1 MYSNLHQTN
10 DRYILM
16 ESLLNRI
23 EGLDSETVNAIIA
36 LHHTVYKPQ
45 FETADSVASIAV
57 NALLSGP
64 ALISCLAG
72 ITAKIARA
80 AGGASIPLIGWVIS
94 VASLVWAAYDVYDIS
109 KKAYAESKQIAR
121 EDEALKK
128 AKETVEENMAKNP
141 YAKYAVDA
149 ANRTTEI
156 LSTAGGTLLDKV
168 AAVGQTTTTRAQS
181 ESTATLDDDA
191 FEDKFGFTK
200 DMEIVD
206 GDKALA
212 HSKEYFFLMNGMNE
226 YGNKVID
233 KTAYKDYLEEFEE
246 YWEQHRDFFPYL
258 DEKAARAKMIPEFTR
273 HFYNE
278 TFLPEFKKRLTDAK
292 GARDKKKTLDELAAE
307 GRNEFGEIV
316 DKEKY
321 YATMGFRPDGRLT
334 DMNKFSKAFIAK
346 TGLDLSY
353 NPVTPDGQRLLEK
366 MLKDPSSEYLKYLPP
381 AAFLMTEEDRKPFVE
396 KAQDPNRRG
405 ESQFGRYGNAVASS
419 SAASRQAVANQADAN
434 GQQVDQETQ
443 AQAATVKSGARPA
456 RQAVPKQDITD
467 APDVDKSSGPWR
479 VAIGKERLAYIYGNS
494 PERHRHLMRLGY
506 IMNINNG
513 KFYRMNDADK
523 KVMPQVVYDELDAV
537 SRKNAEARR
546 QVKLRQGRLTTADMT
561 PEEIAESKRRAGLPE
576 DL

>member
-1 MYSNLHQTN
+1 MYSNLCQTN
-10 DRYILM
+10 DRYILL

-23 EGLDSETVNAIIA
+23 EGIDSETVNAIIA

-45 FETADSVASIAV
+45 FENADGVASIAV

-72 ITAKIARA
+72 ITAKIATA
-80 AGGASIPLIGWVIS
+80 AGGVSIPILGWVIS
-94 VASLVWAAYDVYDIS
+94 IGSLLWTAYDVYDMS

-128 AKETVEENMAKNP
+128 AKATVEENVAKNP

-149 ANRTTEI
+149 ADRTTEI
-156 LSTAGGTLLDKV
+156 LSTSGGTIFDKLSE
-168 AAVGQTTTTRAQS
+168 VGRTTTRSQS
-181 ESTATLDDDA
+181 ESMTTLDDED
-191 FEDKFGFTK
+191 FEEKFGFTK
-200 DMEIVD
+200 DLQIVD
-206 GDKALA
+206 GEKALA
-212 HSKEYFFLMNGMNE
+212 HSKQYFFLMNGMNE

-233 KTAYKDYLEEFEE
+233 KEAYKDYLDEFEE

-273 HFYNE
+273 HFYSD
-278 TFLPEFKKRLTDAK
+278 TFMPEFKKRLTDAK
-292 GARDKKKTLDELAAE
+292 GVSDKNKTLDELAAE

-334 DMNKFSKAFIAK
+334 DMNKFSKAFVAK

-353 NPVTPDGQRLLEK
+353 NPVTPDGQRLLEQ
-366 MLKDPSSEYLKYLPP
+366 MLKDPSGEYMKYLPP

-396 KAQDPNRRG
+396 KAKDPKRRG
-405 ESQFGRYGNAVASS
+405 ESQFGRYGNAVVSS
-419 SAASRQAVANQADAN
+419 SAASRQAVANQTAEN
-434 GQQVDQETQ
+434 GQQVSQERQT
-443 AQAATVKSGARPA
+443 QAATVRPA
-456 RQAVPKQDITD
+456 RQAVSTQDVTD
-467 APDVDKSSGPWR
+467 APDVDKSSGPWKL
-479 VAIGKERLAYIYGNS
+479 VFGKERLASIYGNS
-494 PERHRHLMRLGY
+494 PERHRRLMRLGY

-523 KVMPQVVYDELDAV
+523 KVMPQVVYDELDEV

-561 PEEIAESKRRAGLPE
+561 PEEIAESNRRAGLPQE
-576 DL
+576 Q

>member
-1 MYSNLHQTN
+1 MYSNLCQTN
-10 DRYILM
+10 DRYILL

-23 EGLDSETVNAIIA
+23 EGIDSETVNAIIA

-45 FETADSVASIAV
+45 FENADGVASIAV

-72 ITAKIARA
+72 ITAKIAAA
-80 AGGASIPLIGWVIS
+80 AGGASIPIVGWVIS
-94 VASLVWAAYDVYDIS
+94 IGSLLWTAYDVYDMS

-128 AKETVEENMAKNP
+128 AKATVEENVAKNP
-141 YAKYAVDA
+141 YAKYAINA
-149 ANRTTEI
+149 ADRTTEI
-156 LSTAGGTLLDKV
+156 LSTSGGTIFDKLSE
-168 AAVGQTTTTRAQS
+168 VGRTTTRSQS
-181 ESTATLDDDA
+181 ESTTTLDDED
-191 FEDKFGFTK
+191 FEEKFGFTK
-200 DMEIVD
+200 DLQIVD
-206 GDKALA
+206 GEKALA
-212 HSKEYFFLMNGMNE
+212 HSKQYFFLMNGMNE

-233 KTAYKDYLEEFEE
+233 KEAYKDYLDEFEE

-273 HFYNE
+273 HFYSD
-278 TFLPEFKKRLTDAK
+278 TFMPEFKKRLTDAK
-292 GARDKKKTLDELAAE
+292 GASDKNKTLDELAAE

-334 DMNKFSKAFIAK
+334 DMNKFSKAFVAK

-353 NPVTPDGQRLLEK
+353 NPVTPDGQRLLEQ
-366 MLKDPSSEYLKYLPP
+366 MLKDPSGEYMKYLPP

-396 KAQDPNRRG
+396 KAKDPKRRG
-405 ESQFGRYGNAVASS
+405 ESQFGRYGNAVVSS
-419 SAASRQAVANQADAN
+419 SASSRQAVANQTAEN
-434 GQQVDQETQ
+434 GHQVSQERQT
-443 AQAATVKSGARPA
+443 QAATVRPA
-456 RQAVPKQDITD
+456 RQAGSTQDVTD
-467 APDVDKSSGPWR
+467 APDVDKSSGPWKL
-479 VAIGKERLAYIYGNS
+479 VFGKERLASIYGNS
-494 PERHRHLMRLGY
+494 PERHRRLMRLGY

-523 KVMPQVVYDELDAV
+523 KVMPQVVYDELDEV

-561 PEEIAESKRRAGLPE
+561 PEEIAESNRRAGLPQE
-576 DL
+576 Q

>member
-1 MYSNLHQTN
+1 MYSNLCQTN
-10 DRYILM
+10 DRYILL

-23 EGLDSETVNAIIA
+23 EGIDSETVNAIIA

-45 FETADSVASIAV
+45 FENADGVASIAV

-72 ITAKIARA
+72 ITAKIATA
-80 AGGASIPLIGWVIS
+80 AGGVSIPILGWVIS
-94 VASLVWAAYDVYDIS
+94 IGSLLWTAYDVYDMS

-128 AKETVEENMAKNP
+128 AKATVEENVANNP

-149 ANRTTEI
+149 ADRTTEI
-156 LSTAGGTLLDKV
+156 LSTSGGTIFDKLSE
-168 AAVGQTTTTRAQS
+168 VGRTTTRSQS
-181 ESTATLDDDA
+181 ESMTTLDDED
-191 FEDKFGFTK
+191 FEEKFGFTK
-200 DMEIVD
+200 DLQIVD
-206 GDKALA
+206 GEKALA
-212 HSKEYFFLMNGMNE
+212 HSKQYFFLMNGMNE

-233 KTAYKDYLEEFEE
+233 KEAYKDYLDEFEE

-273 HFYNE
+273 HFYSD
-278 TFLPEFKKRLTDAK
+278 TFMPEFKKRLTDAK
-292 GARDKKKTLDELAAE
+292 GVSDKNKTLDELAAE

-334 DMNKFSKAFIAK
+334 DMNKFSKAFVAK

-353 NPVTPDGQRLLEK
+353 NPVTPDGQRLLEQ
-366 MLKDPSSEYLKYLPP
+366 MLKDPSGEYMKYLPP

-396 KAQDPNRRG
+396 KAKDPKRRG
-405 ESQFGRYGNAVASS
+405 ESQFGRYGNAVVSS
-419 SAASRQAVANQADAN
+419 SASSRQAVANQTAEN
-434 GQQVDQETQ
+434 GQQVSQERQT
-443 AQAATVKSGARPA
+443 QAATVKPGVRPA
-456 RQAVPKQDITD
+456 RQAVSTQDITD
-467 APDVDKSSGPWR
+467 APDVDKSSGPWKL
-479 VAIGKERLAYIYGNS
+479 VFGKERLASIYGNS
-494 PERHRHLMRLGY
+494 PERHRRLMRLGY

-523 KVMPQVVYDELDAV
+523 KVMPQVVYDELDEV

-561 PEEIAESKRRAGLPE
+561 PEEIAESNRRVGLPQE
-576 DL
+576 Q

>member
-1 MYSNLHQTN
+1 MYSNLCQTN
-10 DRYILM
+10 DRYILL

-23 EGLDSETVNAIIA
+23 EGIDSETVNAIIA

-45 FETADSVASIAV
+45 FENADGVASIAV

-72 ITAKIARA
+72 ITAKIATA
-80 AGGASIPLIGWVIS
+80 AGGVSIPILGWVIS
-94 VASLVWAAYDVYDIS
+94 IGSLLWTAYDVYDMS

-128 AKETVEENMAKNP
+128 AKATVEENVAKNP
-141 YAKYAVDA
+141 YAKYAVNA
-149 ANRTTEI
+149 ADRTTEI
-156 LSTAGGTLLDKV
+156 LSTSGGTIFDKLSE
-168 AAVGQTTTTRAQS
+168 VGRTTTRSQS
-181 ESTATLDDDA
+181 ESMTTLDDED
-191 FEDKFGFTK
+191 FEEKFGFTK
-200 DMEIVD
+200 DLQIVD
-206 GDKALA
+206 GEKALA
-212 HSKEYFFLMNGMNE
+212 HSKQYFFLMNGMNE

-233 KTAYKDYLEEFEE
+233 KEAYKDYLDEFEE

-273 HFYNE
+273 HFYND
-278 TFLPEFKKRLTDAK
+278 TFMPEFKKRLTDAK
-292 GARDKKKTLDELAAE
+292 GARDKNKTLDELAAE

-334 DMNKFSKAFIAK
+334 DMNKFSKAFVAK

-353 NPVTPDGQRLLEK
+353 NPVTPDGQRLLEQ
-366 MLKDPSSEYLKYLPP
+366 MLKDPSGEYMKYLPP

-396 KAQDPNRRG
+396 KAKDPKRRG
-405 ESQFGRYGNAVASS
+405 ESQFGRYGNAVVSS
-419 SAASRQAVANQADAN
+419 SAASRQAVANQTAEN
-434 GQQVDQETQ
+434 GQQVSQERQT
-443 AQAATVKSGARPA
+443 QAATVRPA
-456 RQAVPKQDITD
+456 RQAGSTQDVTD
-467 APDVDKSSGPWR
+467 APDVDKSSGPWKL
-479 VAIGKERLAYIYGNS
+479 VFGKERLASIYGNS
-494 PERHRHLMRLGY
+494 PERHRRLMRLGY

-523 KVMPQVVYDELDAV
+523 KVMPQVVYDELDEV

-561 PEEIAESKRRAGLPE
+561 PEEIAESNRRAGLPQE
-576 DL
+576 Q

>member
-1 MYSNLHQTN
+1 MYSNLCQTN
-10 DRYILM
+10 DRYILL

-23 EGLDSETVNAIIA
+23 EGIDSETVNAIIA

-45 FETADSVASIAV
+45 FENADGVASIAV

-72 ITAKIARA
+72 ITAKIATA
-80 AGGASIPLIGWVIS
+80 AGGVSIPIFGWVIS
-94 VASLVWAAYDVYDIS
+94 IGSLLWTAYDVYDMS

-128 AKETVEENMAKNP
+128 AKATVEENVAKNP
-141 YAKYAVDA
+141 YAKYAVNA
-149 ANRTTEI
+149 ADRTTEI
-156 LSTAGGTLLDKV
+156 LSTSGGTIFDKLSE
-168 AAVGQTTTTRAQS
+168 VGRTTTRSQS
-181 ESTATLDDDA
+181 ESMTTLDDED
-191 FEDKFGFTK
+191 FEEKFGFTK
-200 DMEIVD
+200 DLQIVD
-206 GDKALA
+206 GEKALA
-212 HSKEYFFLMNGMNE
+212 HSKQYFFLMNGMNE

-233 KTAYKDYLEEFEE
+233 KEAYKDYLDEFEE
-246 YWEQHRDFFPYL
+246 YWQQHRDFFPYL

-273 HFYNE
+273 HFYND
-278 TFLPEFKKRLTDAK
+278 TFMPEFKKRLTDAK
-292 GARDKKKTLDELAAE
+292 GARDKNKTLDELAAE

-334 DMNKFSKAFIAK
+334 DMNKFSKAFVAK

-353 NPVTPDGQRLLEK
+353 NPVTPDGQRLLEQ
-366 MLKDPSSEYLKYLPP
+366 MLKDPSGEYMKYLPP

-396 KAQDPNRRG
+396 KAKDPKRRG
-405 ESQFGRYGNAVASS
+405 ESQFGRYGNAVVSS
-419 SAASRQAVANQADAN
+419 SAASRQAVANQTAEN
-434 GQQVDQETQ
+434 GQQVSQERQT
-443 AQAATVKSGARPA
+443 QAATVRPA
-456 RQAVPKQDITD
+456 RQAVSTQDVTD
-467 APDVDKSSGPWR
+467 APDVDKSSGPWKL
-479 VAIGKERLAYIYGNS
+479 VFGKERLASIYGNS
-494 PERHRHLMRLGY
+494 PERHRRLMRLGY

-523 KVMPQVVYDELDAV
+523 KVMPQVVYDELDEV

-561 PEEIAESKRRAGLPE
+561 PEEIAESNRRAGLPQE
-576 DL
+576 Q

>member
-1 MYSNLHQTN
+1 MYSNLCQTN
-10 DRYILM
+10 DRYILL

-23 EGLDSETVNAIIA
+23 EGIDSETVNAIIA

-45 FETADSVASIAV
+45 FENADGVASIAV

-72 ITAKIARA
+72 ITAKIAAA
-80 AGGASIPLIGWVIS
+80 AGGVSIPIVGWVIS
-94 VASLVWAAYDVYDIS
+94 IASLLWTAHDVYDMS

-128 AKETVEENMAKNP
+128 AKETVEENVSKNP
-141 YAKYAVDA
+141 YAKYAVNA
-149 ANRTTEI
+149 ADRTTEI
-156 LSTAGGTLLDKV
+156 LSTSGGTIFDKLSE
-168 AAVGQTTTTRAQS
+168 VGRTTTRAQS
-181 ESTATLDDDA
+181 ESTTTLDDED
-191 FEDKFGFTK
+191 FEEKFGFTK
-200 DMEIVD
+200 DLQIVD
-206 GDKALA
+206 GEKALA
-212 HSKEYFFLMNGMNE
+212 HSKQYFFLMNGMNE

-233 KTAYKDYLEEFEE
+233 KEAYKDYLDEFEE

-273 HFYNE
+273 HFYND
-278 TFLPEFKKRLTDAK
+278 TFMPEFKKRLTDAK
-292 GARDKKKTLDELAAE
+292 GASDKNKTLDELAAE

-334 DMNKFSKAFIAK
+334 DMNKFSKAFVAK

-353 NPVTPDGQRLLEK
+353 NPVTPDGQRLLEQ
-366 MLKDPSSEYLKYLPP
+366 MLKDPSGEYMKYLPP

-396 KAQDPNRRG
+396 KAKDPKRRG
-405 ESQFGRYGNAVASS
+405 ESQFGRYGNAVVSS
-419 SAASRQAVANQADAN
+419 SAASRQAVANQTAEN
-434 GQQVDQETQ
+434 GQQVSQERQT
-443 AQAATVKSGARPA
+443 QAATVRPA
-456 RQAVPKQDITD
+456 RQAGSTQDVTD
-467 APDVDKSSGPWR
+467 APDVDKSSGPWKL
-479 VAIGKERLAYIYGNS
+479 VFGKERLASIYGNS
-494 PERHRHLMRLGY
+494 PERHRRLMRLGY

-523 KVMPQVVYDELDAV
+523 KVMPQVVYDELDEV

-561 PEEIAESKRRAGLPE
+561 PEEIAESNRRAGLPQE
-576 DL
+576 Q

>member
-1 MYSNLHQTN
+1 MYSNLCQTN
-10 DRYILM
+10 DRYILL

-23 EGLDSETVNAIIA
+23 EGIDSETVNAIIA

-45 FETADSVASIAV
+45 FENADGVASIAV

-72 ITAKIARA
+72 ITAKIAAA
-80 AGGASIPLIGWVIS
+80 AGGVSIPIVGWVIS
-94 VASLVWAAYDVYDIS
+94 IASLLWTAHDVYDMS

-128 AKETVEENMAKNP
+128 AKETVEENVAKNP
-141 YAKYAVDA
+141 YAKYAVNA
-149 ANRTTEI
+149 ADRTTEI
-156 LSTAGGTLLDKV
+156 LSTSGGTIFDKLSE
-168 AAVGQTTTTRAQS
+168 VGRTTTRAQS
-181 ESTATLDDDA
+181 ESTTTLDDED
-191 FEDKFGFTK
+191 FEEKFGFTK
-200 DMEIVD
+200 DLQIVD
-206 GDKALA
+206 VEKALA
-212 HSKEYFFLMNGMNE
+212 HSKQYFFLMNGMNE

-233 KTAYKDYLEEFEE
+233 KEAYKDYLDEFEE

-273 HFYNE
+273 HFYND
-278 TFLPEFKKRLTDAK
+278 TFMPEFKKRLTDAK
-292 GARDKKKTLDELAAE
+292 GASDKNKTLDELAAE

-334 DMNKFSKAFIAK
+334 DMNKFSKAFVAK

-353 NPVTPDGQRLLEK
+353 NPVTPDGQRLLEQ
-366 MLKDPSSEYLKYLPP
+366 MLKDPSGEYMKYLPP

-396 KAQDPNRRG
+396 KAKDPKRRG
-405 ESQFGRYGNAVASS
+405 ESQFGRYGNAVVSS
-419 SAASRQAVANQADAN
+419 SAASRQSVANQTAEN
-434 GQQVDQETQ
+434 GQQVSQERQT
-443 AQAATVKSGARPA
+443 QAATVKPGVLPA
-456 RQAVPKQDITD
+456 RQAVSTQDITD
-467 APDVDKSSGPWR
+467 APDVDKSSGPWKL
-479 VAIGKERLAYIYGNS
+479 VFGKERLASIYGNS
-494 PERHRHLMRLGY
+494 PERHRRLMRLGY

-523 KVMPQVVYDELDAV
+523 KVMPQVVYDELDEV

-561 PEEIAESKRRAGLPE
+561 PEEIAESNRRAGLPQE
-576 DL
+576 Q

>member
-1 MYSNLHQTN
+1 MYSNLCQTN
-10 DRYILM
+10 DRYILL

-23 EGLDSETVNAIIA
+23 EGIDSETVNAIIA

-45 FETADSVASIAV
+45 FENADGVASIAV

-72 ITAKIARA
+72 ITAKIATA
-80 AGGASIPLIGWVIS
+80 AGGVSIPILGWVIS
-94 VASLVWAAYDVYDIS
+94 IGSLLWTAYDVYDMS

-128 AKETVEENMAKNP
+128 AKATVEENVAKNP
-141 YAKYAVDA
+141 YAKYAVNA
-149 ANRTTEI
+149 ADRTTEI
-156 LSTAGGTLLDKV
+156 LSTSGGTIFDKLSE
-168 AAVGQTTTTRAQS
+168 VGRTTTRSQS
-181 ESTATLDDDA
+181 ESTTTLDDED
-191 FEDKFGFTK
+191 FEEKFGFTK
-200 DMEIVD
+200 DLQIVD
-206 GDKALA
+206 GEKALA
-212 HSKEYFFLMNGMNE
+212 HSKQYFFLMNGMNE

-233 KTAYKDYLEEFEE
+233 KEAYKDYLDEFEE

-273 HFYNE
+273 HFYND
-278 TFLPEFKKRLTDAK
+278 TFMPEFKKRLTDAK
-292 GARDKKKTLDELAAE
+292 GARDKNKTLDELAAE

-334 DMNKFSKAFIAK
+334 DMNKFSKAFVAK

-353 NPVTPDGQRLLEK
+353 NPVTPDGQRLLEQ
-366 MLKDPSSEYLKYLPP
+366 MLKDPSGEYMKYLPP

-396 KAQDPNRRG
+396 KAKDPKRRG
-405 ESQFGRYGNAVASS
+405 ESQFGRYGNAVVSS
-419 SAASRQAVANQADAN
+419 SAASRQAVANQTAEN
-434 GQQVDQETQ
+434 GQKVSQERQT
-443 AQAATVKSGARPA
+443 QAATVRPA
-456 RQAVPKQDITD
+456 RQAGSTQDVTD
-467 APDVDKSSGPWR
+467 APDVDKSSGPWKL
-479 VAIGKERLAYIYGNS
+479 VFGKERLASIYGNS
-494 PERHRHLMRLGY
+494 PERHRRLMRLGY

-523 KVMPQVVYDELDAV
+523 KVMPQVVYDELDEV

-561 PEEIAESKRRAGLPE
+561 PEEIAESNRRAGLPQE
-576 DL
+576 Q

>member
-1 MYSNLHQTN
+1 MYSNLCQTN
-10 DRYILM
+10 DRYILL

-23 EGLDSETVNAIIA
+23 EGIDSETVNAIIA

-45 FETADSVASIAV
+45 FENADGVASIAV

-72 ITAKIARA
+72 ITAKIAAA
-80 AGGASIPLIGWVIS
+80 AGGVSIPIVGWVVSI
-94 VASLVWAAYDVYDIS
+94 ASLLWTAHDVYDMS

-128 AKETVEENMAKNP
+128 AKETVEENVAKNP
-141 YAKYAVDA
+141 YAKYAVNA
-149 ANRTTEI
+149 ADRTTEI
-156 LSTAGGTLLDKV
+156 LSTSGGTIFDKLSE
-168 AAVGQTTTTRAQS
+168 VGRTTTRAQS
-181 ESTATLDDDA
+181 ESTTTLDDED
-191 FEDKFGFTK
+191 FEEKFGFTK
-200 DMEIVD
+200 DLQIVD
-206 GDKALA
+206 GEKALA
-212 HSKEYFFLMNGMNE
+212 HSKQYFFLMNGMNE

-233 KTAYKDYLEEFEE
+233 KEAYKDYLDEFEE

-273 HFYNE
+273 HFYND
-278 TFLPEFKKRLTDAK
+278 TFMPEFKKRLTDAK
-292 GARDKKKTLDELAAE
+292 GASDKNKTLDELAAE

-334 DMNKFSKAFIAK
+334 DMNKFSKAFVAK

-353 NPVTPDGQRLLEK
+353 NPVTPDGQRLLEQ
-366 MLKDPSSEYLKYLPP
+366 MLKDPSGEYMKYLPP

-396 KAQDPNRRG
+396 KAKDPKRRG
-405 ESQFGRYGNAVASS
+405 ESQFGRYGNAVVSS
-419 SAASRQAVANQADAN
+419 SAASRQAVANQTAEN
-434 GQQVDQETQ
+434 GQQVSQERQT
-443 AQAATVKSGARPA
+443 QAATVRPA
-456 RQAVPKQDITD
+456 RQAGSTQDVTD
-467 APDVDKSSGPWR
+467 APDVDKSSGPWKL
-479 VAIGKERLAYIYGNS
+479 VFGKERLASIYGNS
-494 PERHRHLMRLGY
+494 PERHRRLMRLGY

-523 KVMPQVVYDELDAV
+523 KVMPQVVYDELDEV

-561 PEEIAESKRRAGLPE
+561 PEEIAESNRRAGLPQE
-576 DL
+576 Q

>member
-1 MYSNLHQTN
+1 MYSNLCQTN
-10 DRYILM
+10 DRYILL

-23 EGLDSETVNAIIA
+23 EGIDSETVNAIIA

-45 FETADSVASIAV
+45 FENADGVASIAV

-72 ITAKIARA
+72 ITAKIATA
-80 AGGASIPLIGWVIS
+80 AGGVSIPILGWVIS
-94 VASLVWAAYDVYDIS
+94 IGSLLWTAYDVYDMS

-128 AKETVEENMAKNP
+128 AKATVEENVAKNP
-141 YAKYAVDA
+141 YAKYAVNA
-149 ANRTTEI
+149 ADRTTEI
-156 LSTAGGTLLDKV
+156 LSTSGGTIFDKLSE
-168 AAVGQTTTTRAQS
+168 VGRTTTRSQS
-181 ESTATLDDDA
+181 ESTTTLDDED
-191 FEDKFGFTK
+191 FEEKFGFTK
-200 DMEIVD
+200 DLQIVD
-206 GDKALA
+206 GEKALA
-212 HSKEYFFLMNGMNE
+212 HSKQYFFLMNGMNE

-233 KTAYKDYLEEFEE
+233 KEAYKDYLDEFEE

-273 HFYNE
+273 HFYND
-278 TFLPEFKKRLTDAK
+278 TFMPEFKKRLTDAK
-292 GARDKKKTLDELAAE
+292 GARDKNKTLDELAAE

-334 DMNKFSKAFIAK
+334 DMNKFSKAFVAK

-353 NPVTPDGQRLLEK
+353 NPVTPDGQRLLEQ
-366 MLKDPSSEYLKYLPP
+366 MLKDPSGEYMKYLPP

-396 KAQDPNRRG
+396 KAKDPKRRG
-405 ESQFGRYGNAVASS
+405 ESQFGRYGNAVVSS
-419 SAASRQAVANQADAN
+419 SAASRQAVANQTAEN
-434 GQQVDQETQ
+434 GQQVSQERQT
-443 AQAATVKSGARPA
+443 QAATVRPA
-456 RQAVPKQDITD
+456 RQAGSTQDVTD
-467 APDVDKSSGPWR
+467 APDVDKSSGPWKL
-479 VAIGKERLAYIYGNS
+479 VFGKERLASIYGNS
-494 PERHRHLMRLGY
+494 PERHRRLMRLGY

-523 KVMPQVVYDELDAV
+523 KVMPQVVYDELDEV

-561 PEEIAESKRRAGLPE
+561 PEEIAESNRRAGLPQE
-576 DL
+576 Q

>member
-1 MYSNLHQTN
+1 MYSNLCQTN
-10 DRYILM
+10 DRYILL

-23 EGLDSETVNAIIA
+23 EGIDSETVNAIIA

-45 FETADSVASIAV
+45 FENADGVASIAV

-72 ITAKIARA
+72 ITAKIAAA
-80 AGGASIPLIGWVIS
+80 AGGVSIPIVGWVIS
-94 VASLVWAAYDVYDIS
+94 IASLLWTAHDVYDMS

-128 AKETVEENMAKNP
+128 AKETVEENVSKNP
-141 YAKYAVDA
+141 YAKYAVNA
-149 ANRTTEI
+149 ADRTTEI
-156 LSTAGGTLLDKV
+156 LSTSGGTIFDKLSE
-168 AAVGQTTTTRAQS
+168 VGRTTTRSQS
-181 ESTATLDDDA
+181 ESTTTLDDED
-191 FEDKFGFTK
+191 FEEKFGFTK
-200 DMEIVD
+200 DLQIVD
-206 GDKALA
+206 GEKALA
-212 HSKEYFFLMNGMNE
+212 HSKQYFFLMNGMNE

-233 KTAYKDYLEEFEE
+233 KEAYKDYLDEFEE

-273 HFYNE
+273 HFYND
-278 TFLPEFKKRLTDAK
+278 TFMPEFKKRLTDAK
-292 GARDKKKTLDELAAE
+292 GARDKNKTLDELAAE

-334 DMNKFSKAFIAK
+334 DMNKFSKAFVAK

-353 NPVTPDGQRLLEK
+353 NPVTPDGQRLLEQ
-366 MLKDPSSEYLKYLPP
+366 MLKDPSGEYMKYLPP

-396 KAQDPNRRG
+396 KAKDPKRRG
-405 ESQFGRYGNAVASS
+405 ESQFGRYGNAVVSS
-419 SAASRQAVANQADAN
+419 SAASRQAVANQTAEN
-434 GQQVDQETQ
+434 GQQVSQERQT
-443 AQAATVKSGARPA
+443 QAATVRPA
-456 RQAVPKQDITD
+456 RQAGSTQDVTD
-467 APDVDKSSGPWR
+467 APDVDKSSGPWKL
-479 VAIGKERLAYIYGNS
+479 VFGKERLASIYGNS
-494 PERHRHLMRLGY
+494 PERHRRLMRLGY

-523 KVMPQVVYDELDAV
+523 KVMPQVVYDELDEV

-561 PEEIAESKRRAGLPE
+561 PEEIAESNRRAGLPQE
-576 DL
+576 Q

>member
-1 MYSNLHQTN
+1 MYSNLCQTN
-10 DRYILM
+10 DRYILL

-23 EGLDSETVNAIIA
+23 EGIDSETVNAIIA

-45 FETADSVASIAV
+45 FENADGVASIAV

-72 ITAKIARA
+72 ITAKIAAA
-80 AGGASIPLIGWVIS
+80 AGGVSIPIVGWVIS
-94 VASLVWAAYDVYDIS
+94 IASLLWTAHDVYDMS

-128 AKETVEENMAKNP
+128 AKETVEENVAKNP
-141 YAKYAVDA
+141 YAKYAVNA
-149 ANRTTEI
+149 ADRTTEI
-156 LSTAGGTLLDKV
+156 LSTSGGTIFDKLSE
-168 AAVGQTTTTRAQS
+168 VGRTTTRTQS
-181 ESTATLDDDA
+181 ESTTTLDDED
-191 FEDKFGFTK
+191 FEEKFGFTK
-200 DMEIVD
+200 DLQIVD
-206 GDKALA
+206 GEKALA
-212 HSKEYFFLMNGMNE
+212 HSKQYFFLMNGMNE

-233 KTAYKDYLEEFEE
+233 KEAYKDYLDEFEE

-273 HFYNE
+273 HFYND
-278 TFLPEFKKRLTDAK
+278 TFMPEFKKRLTDAK
-292 GARDKKKTLDELAAE
+292 GARDKNKTLDELAAE

-334 DMNKFSKAFIAK
+334 DMNKFSKAFVAK

-353 NPVTPDGQRLLEK
+353 NPVTPDGQRLLEQ
-366 MLKDPSSEYLKYLPP
+366 MLKDPSGEYMKYLPP

-396 KAQDPNRRG
+396 KAKDPKRRG
-405 ESQFGRYGNAVASS
+405 ESQFGRYGNAVVSS
-419 SAASRQAVANQADAN
+419 SAASRQAVANQTAEN
-434 GQQVDQETQ
+434 GQQVSQERQT
-443 AQAATVKSGARPA
+443 QAATVRPA
-456 RQAVPKQDITD
+456 RQAGSTQDVTD
-467 APDVDKSSGPWR
+467 APDVDKSSGPWKL
-479 VAIGKERLAYIYGNS
+479 VFGKERLASIYGNS
-494 PERHRHLMRLGY
+494 PERHRRLMRLGY

-523 KVMPQVVYDELDAV
+523 KVMPQVVYDELDEV

-561 PEEIAESKRRAGLPE
+561 PEEIAESNRRAGLPQE
-576 DL
+576 Q

>member
-1 MYSNLHQTN
+1 MYSNLCQTN
-10 DRYILM
+10 DRYILL

-23 EGLDSETVNAIIA
+23 EGIDSETVNAIIA

-45 FETADSVASIAV
+45 FENADGVASIAV

-72 ITAKIARA
+72 ITAKIAAA
-80 AGGASIPLIGWVIS
+80 AGGVSIPIVGWVIS
-94 VASLVWAAYDVYDIS
+94 IASLLWTAHDVYDMS

-128 AKETVEENMAKNP
+128 AKETVEENVANNP
-141 YAKYAVDA
+141 YAKYAVNA
-149 ANRTTEI
+149 ADRTTEI
-156 LSTAGGTLLDKV
+156 LSTSGGTIFDKLSE
-168 AAVGQTTTTRAQS
+168 VGRTTTRAQS
-181 ESTATLDDDA
+181 ESTTTLDDED
-191 FEDKFGFTK
+191 FEEKFGFTK
-200 DMEIVD
+200 DLQIVD
-206 GDKALA
+206 GEKALA
-212 HSKEYFFLMNGMNE
+212 HSKQYFFLMNGMNE

-233 KTAYKDYLEEFEE
+233 KEAYKDYLDEFEE

-273 HFYNE
+273 HFYND
-278 TFLPEFKKRLTDAK
+278 TFMPEFKKRLTDAK
-292 GARDKKKTLDELAAE
+292 GASDKNKTLDELAAE

-334 DMNKFSKAFIAK
+334 DMNKFSKAFVAK

-353 NPVTPDGQRLLEK
+353 NPVTPDGQRLLEQ
-366 MLKDPSSEYLKYLPP
+366 MLKDPSGEYMKYLPP

-396 KAQDPNRRG
+396 KAKDPKRRG
-405 ESQFGRYGNAVASS
+405 ESQFGRYGNAVVSS
-419 SAASRQAVANQADAN
+419 SAASRQAVANQTAEN
-434 GQQVDQETQ
+434 GQQVSQERQT
-443 AQAATVKSGARPA
+443 QAATVRPA
-456 RQAVPKQDITD
+456 RQAGSTQDVTD
-467 APDVDKSSGPWR
+467 APDVDKSSGPWKL
-479 VAIGKERLAYIYGNS
+479 VFGKERLASIYGNS
-494 PERHRHLMRLGY
+494 PERHRRLMRLGY

-523 KVMPQVVYDELDAV
+523 KVMPQVVYDELDEV

-561 PEEIAESKRRAGLPE
+561 PEEIAESNRRAGLPQE
-576 DL
+576 Q

>member
-1 MYSNLHQTN
+1 MYSNLCQTN

-16 ESLLNRI
+16 ESALNRI

-45 FETADSVASIAV
+45 FETADGVASIAV

-72 ITAKIARA
+72 ITAKIAAA
-80 AGGASIPLIGWVIS
+80 AGGVSIPIVGWVIS
-94 VASLVWAAYDVYDIS
+94 IASLLWTAHDVYDMS

-128 AKETVEENMAKNP
+128 AKATVEENVAKNP
-141 YAKYAVDA
+141 YAKYAVNA
-149 ANRTTEI
+149 ADRTTEI
-156 LSTAGGTLLDKV
+156 LSTSGGTIFDKLSE
-168 AAVGQTTTTRAQS
+168 VGRTTTRSQS
-181 ESTATLDDDA
+181 ESTTTLDDED
-191 FEDKFGFTK
+191 FEEKFGFTK
-200 DMEIVD
+200 DLQIVD
-206 GDKALA
+206 GEKALA
-212 HSKEYFFLMNGMNE
+212 HSKQYFFLMNGMNE

-233 KTAYKDYLEEFEE
+233 KEAYKDYLDEFEE

-273 HFYNE
+273 HFYND
-278 TFLPEFKKRLTDAK
+278 TFMPEFKKRLTDAK
-292 GARDKKKTLDELAAE
+292 GARDKNKTLDELAAE

-334 DMNKFSKAFIAK
+334 DMNKFSKAFVAK

-353 NPVTPDGQRLLEK
+353 NPVTPDGQRLLEQ
-366 MLKDPSSEYLKYLPP
+366 MLKDPSGEYMKYLPP

-396 KAQDPNRRG
+396 KAKDPKRRG
-405 ESQFGRYGNAVASS
+405 ESQFGRYGNAVVSS
-419 SAASRQAVANQADAN
+419 SASSRQAVANQTAEN
-434 GQQVDQETQ
+434 GLQVSQERQT
-443 AQAATVKSGARPA
+443 QAATVKPGVRPA
-456 RQAVPKQDITD
+456 RKAVSTQDITD
-467 APDVDKSSGPWR
+467 APDVDKSSGPWKL
-479 VAIGKERLAYIYGNS
+479 VFGKERLASIYGNS
-494 PERHRHLMRLGY
+494 PERHRRLMRLGY

-523 KVMPQVVYDELDAV
+523 KVMPQVVYDELDEV

-561 PEEIAESKRRAGLPE
+561 PEEIAESNRRAGLPQE
-576 DL
+576 Q

>member
-1 MYSNLHQTN
+1 MYSNLCQTN
-10 DRYILM
+10 DRYILL

-23 EGLDSETVNAIIA
+23 EGIDSETVNAIIA

-45 FETADSVASIAV
+45 FENADGVASIAV

-72 ITAKIARA
+72 ITAKITAA
-80 AGGASIPLIGWVIS
+80 AGGVSIPIVGWVIS
-94 VASLVWAAYDVYDIS
+94 IASLLWTAHDVYDMS

-128 AKETVEENMAKNP
+128 AKETVEENVAKNP
-141 YAKYAVDA
+141 YAKYAVNA
-149 ANRTTEI
+149 ADRTTEI
-156 LSTAGGTLLDKV
+156 LSTSGGTIFDKLSE
-168 AAVGQTTTTRAQS
+168 VGRTTTRTQS
-181 ESTATLDDDA
+181 ESTTTLDDED
-191 FEDKFGFTK
+191 FEEKFGFTK
-200 DMEIVD
+200 DLQIVD
-206 GDKALA
+206 GEKALA
-212 HSKEYFFLMNGMNE
+212 HSKQYFFLMNGMNE

-233 KTAYKDYLEEFEE
+233 KEAYKDYLDEFEE

-273 HFYNE
+273 HFYND
-278 TFLPEFKKRLTDAK
+278 TFMPEFKKRLTDAK
-292 GARDKKKTLDELAAE
+292 GARDKNKTLDELAAE

-334 DMNKFSKAFIAK
+334 DMNKFSKAFVAK

-353 NPVTPDGQRLLEK
+353 NPVTPDGQRLLEQ
-366 MLKDPSSEYLKYLPP
+366 MLKDPSGEYMKYLPP

-396 KAQDPNRRG
+396 KAKDPKRRG
-405 ESQFGRYGNAVASS
+405 ESQFGRYGNAVVSS
-419 SAASRQAVANQADAN
+419 SAASRQAVANQTAEN
-434 GQQVDQETQ
+434 GQQVSQERQT
-443 AQAATVKSGARPA
+443 QAATVRPA
-456 RQAVPKQDITD
+456 RQAGSTQDVTD
-467 APDVDKSSGPWR
+467 APDVDKSSGPWKL
-479 VAIGKERLAYIYGNS
+479 VFGKEKLASIYGNS
-494 PERHRHLMRLGY
+494 PERHRRLMRLGY

-523 KVMPQVVYDELDAV
+523 KVMPQVVYDELDEV

-561 PEEIAESKRRAGLPE
+561 PEEIAESNRRAGLPQE
-576 DL
+576 Q